1 MRHRIWFVAVGA
13 LCLAA
18 CGSTS
23 APPPGVPSGSPVA
36 VTPLGDTTVD
46 ETTIIGLWHGA
57 DLLAASVEF
66 GLATGTIT
74 KGSPFALRMRGLL
87 IDVKKWLNVAD
98 EAQRA
103 GNAASYQLAFDHAQR
118 AYRLAKGELKPGSG

>member
-23 APPPGVPSGSPVA
+23 APPPSVPSGSPVA

-46 ETTIIGLWHGA
+46 ETTITGLWHGA
-57 DLLAASVEF
+57 DLLAGATEL
-66 GLATGTIT
+66 GLATGLIV
-74 KGSPFALRMRGLL
+74 KSSPFALRVRGLL
-87 IDVKKWLNVAD
+87 LDVKKWLNAAD

-103 GNAASYQLAFDHAQR
+103 GNAASYRDAFEHALR